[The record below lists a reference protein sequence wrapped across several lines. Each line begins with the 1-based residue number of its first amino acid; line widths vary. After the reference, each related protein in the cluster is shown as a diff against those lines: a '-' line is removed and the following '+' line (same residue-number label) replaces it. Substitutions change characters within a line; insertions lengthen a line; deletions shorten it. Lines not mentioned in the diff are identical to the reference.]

1 MSSAGQEGGT
11 PPSGTPKLGTSLP
24 KVSGV
29 GKRSKRDSSPQKL
42 QEGESLSV
50 TKPTLNLKDDGELS
64 DSSSSSSSP
73 NPSPRRG
80 PRAPFVRQRSQDSYD
95 SILESSST
103 DDDEI
108 VLREQRE
115 REEKTSRETPRALLK
130 RGFRSGSQGSEGS
143 DNDASSGKLADTSS
157 SASDMGVSTT
167 SEDDSTTPADGVQ
180 VIAKGLPRLER
191 KLSRTISQTW
201 NAIDEHEEKKA
212 NKLDN
217 SGLQNVL
224 QRRLSQ
230 LPVRQ
235 SRLQVLADG
244 SRDQK
249 FIVDDDYDGPKL
261 PAPPAVPTAEHLTKM
276 IAAFRQNKILHYRYA
291 HELVG
296 RVTAIHRE
304 QGLNIQRITFP
315 PEARLT
321 IVGDIHGQLQDLLAI
336 LEFQGMPSPTNWYL
350 FNGDFVD
357 RGYHSVEVLWIIYV
371 FKIMYPGCVW
381 LNRGNHEHR
390 LLNKRYKFERQ
401 IKMAYDE
408 RMYERV
414 ALSFDVLPLC
424 TIINKDV
431 FVVHGGLTEFS
442 DLTLADI
449 EKIPFNREVPRDT
462 FTKSDRIMKQLLWS
476 DPWTAGEDR
485 EDPSIRTHGWMMN
498 SRGAGILWAP
508 SITMK
513 FLEKNRLRLVIRS
526 HQMVDEGFK
535 YHHSHHVVTL
545 FSASYYCGKNENR
558 GAIAVFENGST
569 KSIKYIQYCADPLS
583 AQRTAEDEADMAQR
597 TVKQTL
603 QKLAETIYHKR
614 YKLLIGFSK
623 LDTDLDGVIK
633 VDEWVQILEA
643 VIKIALRW
651 HDLWTELFAPKDA
664 PGGVPTTLRYRDFLE
679 RFSLA
684 FDSKMLRLWNHQ
696 QEFVAA
702 NVCTKVLAKYQ
713 DLPSAFNALTHDANG
728 KFIVCSEFCE
738 MLLDSDLGL
747 SRNAAADFTSSVD
760 IDRSGLITFDEFFKR
775 FRKQFNIA
783 TAKPEVSKF
792 VRQLG
797 DAIYANKPTAMKKAL
812 LKSAWTTLPKNGDD
826 HVDMTGFGEVLKRLR
841 LECSDE
847 IKQGVFN
854 YINSSGAGT
863 INENEFR
870 KAFAFRAL
878 ESNAVLRAFTL
889 VQKYSHDL
897 GIAFV
902 STDSQGQG
910 VVDEEEFVSAVSSV
924 LEVKNIVDVPESDI
938 SALFKAIADDQT
950 QQLHYQSAMSSFKIT
965 FK

>member
-1 MSSAGQEGGT
+1 MSSPGEKEQVPKVET
-11 PPSGTPKLGTSLP
+11 PEVPPSGSKPVAVPTLAGKRTRSPKRSALGSNSNEAGSTSGNSGAKLGEAMSEA
-24 KVSGV
+24 G
-29 GKRSKRDSSPQKL
+29 GR
-42 QEGESLSV
+42 
-50 TKPTLNLKDDGELS
+50 
-64 DSSSSSSSP
+64 SSSSVEP
-73 NPSPRRG
+73 QISPRR
-80 PRAPFVRQRSQDSYD
+80 PVRAPFVRQRSQDS
-95 SILESSST
+95 SENSVLESST
-103 DDDEI
+103 DD
-108 VLREQRE
+108 
-115 REEKTSRETPRALLK
+115 EEFEEFDGTDSGEEGDLLK
-130 RGFRSGSQGSEGS
+130 PMAKLSVANQSQGESGSSTPSE
-143 DNDASSGKLADTSS
+143 N
-157 SASDMGVSTT
+157 
-167 SEDDSTTPADGVQ
+167 VQ
-180 VIAKGLPRLER
+180 VIEKGMRPLER

-201 NAIDEHEEKKA
+201 NAIDEHEEMKA
-212 NKLDN
+212 NKVDH

-244 SRDQK
+244 SRDTK
-249 FIVDDDYDGPKL
+249 FVVDDDYDGPKL
-261 PAPPAVPTAEHLTKM
+261 PAPPALPTQDHLQKM
-276 IAAFRQNKILHYRYA
+276 IAAFRQSKLLHYRYA

-296 RVTAIHRE
+296 RVTAIHRD
-304 QGLNIQRITFP
+304 QNLNIQRIQFP

-321 IVGDIHGQLQDLLAI
+321 IVGDLHGQLQDLLAI
-336 LEFQGMPSPTNWYL
+336 LEFQGLPSPTNWYL

-357 RGYHSVEVLWIIYV
+357 RGSHSIEVLWIIYV
-371 FKIMYPGCVW
+371 FKLMYPDFIW

-401 IKMAYDE
+401 VKMAYDE
-408 RMYERV
+408 RLYERV

-442 DLTLADI
+442 DLTLQDI
-449 EKIPFNREVPRDT
+449 EKIPFNREVPRDI
-462 FTKSDRIMKQLLWS
+462 FTKSDRIMKQLVWS

-485 EDPSIRTHGWMMN
+485 EEPSIRTHGWAEN

-513 FLEKNRLRLVIRS
+513 FLEKNRLRLIIRS

-569 KSIKYIQYCADPLS
+569 RSIKYIQYCADPLA
-583 AQRTAEDEADMAQR
+583 AQRTPEDEADMAQR

-614 YKLLIGFSK
+614 YKLLMGFSK
-623 LDTDLDGVIK
+623 LDTDLDGTISVDDWVK
-633 VDEWVQILEA
+633 VLES
-643 VIKIALRW
+643 VIKINLRW
-651 HDLWTELFAPKDA
+651 HDLWIELFAPKTSPRDTKNPIGSSSSPITTPA
-664 PGGVPTTLRYRDFLE
+664 AAPTTLRWREFLE

-684 FDSKMLRLWNHQ
+684 LDSKMLRLWNHQ

-702 NVCTKVLAKYQ
+702 NVCTKILAKYG
-713 DLPSAFNALTHDANG
+713 DLKSAFDTIKGEKTKILCAD
-728 KFIVCSEFCE
+728 FCQL
-738 MLLDSDLGL
+738 LLDSELGL
-747 SRNAAADFTSSVD
+747 SRNAACDFTSSID
-760 IDRSGLITFDEFFKR
+760 IDKDGSISYEEFFKR
-775 FRKQFNIA
+775 FRKQFGIA
-783 TAKPEVSKF
+783 AAKPEVSKF

-797 DAIYANKPTAMKKAL
+797 DAIYSNKPTQQKKAL
-812 LKSAWTTLPKNGDD
+812 LQGAWTTLPKTPEGF
-826 HVDMTGFGEVLKRLR
+826 VDMDGFGEVLKRLR
-841 LECSDE
+841 VDCDPE
-847 IKQGVFN
+847 IKKGVFD
-854 YINSSGAGT
+854 YLNSSGSGQ
-863 INENEFR
+863 ISEQEFR

-878 ESNAVLRAFTL
+878 ESNAVLRVFTL

-902 STDSQGQG
+902 SADSLGNG
-910 VVDEEEFVSAVSSV
+910 VVDEEEFISAVSSV
-924 LEVKNIVDVPESDI
+924 LEVKNILDVPETDI
-938 SALFKAIADDQT
+938 SSLFEAIVDEDSEN
-950 QQLHYQSAMSSFKIT
+950 LHYHSAMSSFRIT